1 VLFHKQTNIRFGC
14 VILRH
19 YLDIEKGNMF
29 LALGRYN
36 GSRGRAEYPN
46 LVNAAWNRWER
57 HLQTSQLAQA
67 EGGALNR

>member
-1 VLFHKQTNIRFGC
+1 

-19 YLDIEKGNMF
+19 YLDTERGDLF

-46 LVNAAWNRWER
+46 LVF
-57 HLQTSQLAQA
+57 
-67 EGGALNR
+67 GARKGWDYAPSVMA